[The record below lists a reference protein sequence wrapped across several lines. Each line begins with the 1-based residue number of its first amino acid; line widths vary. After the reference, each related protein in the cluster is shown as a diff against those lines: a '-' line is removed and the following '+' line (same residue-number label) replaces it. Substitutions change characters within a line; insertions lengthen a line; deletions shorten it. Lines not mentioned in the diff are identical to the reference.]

1 MISKGN
7 FSLRAP
13 IYNPE
18 KVVCIGMNYVDHC
31 TEQNIPVPEEPVI
44 FSKFGSAITEPNGD
58 VVIPSISQV
67 TNYPLGP
74 FNSWRCLKWRQK
86 NLCVCF
92 ACDLIT
98 SISLELLVYCVTVS
112 HVSKENE
119 TTPKKM
125 P

>member
-1 MISKGN
+1 MQKALAEGKHVINKGN

-58 VVIPSISQV
+58 VVIPANSQV
-67 TNYPLGP
+67 ANPPPTQAIFKP
-74 FNSWRCLKWRQK
+74 QK
-86 NLCVCF
+86 HT
-92 ACDLIT
+92 AH
-98 SISLELLVYCVTVS
+98 ISLEVNQLESFVLLVPVFW
-112 HVSKENE
+112 
-119 TTPKKM
+119 
-125 P
+125 